1 MMRLVDYIH
10 HKVITR
16 KLPSSLNIETMKL
29 KPNVIMKLD
38 IEGSELEVITDL
50 VVSGAL
56 QHIDLALVE
65 YHSKSFYKSDFR
77 NSAILGLEK
86 TVDTLNYLSRT
97 LKLKNMYNVKTFNDD
112 SYTKVSYP
120 FPIC

>member
-1 MMRLVDYIH
+1 MTRLVDYIH
-10 HKVITR
+10 HKVLTR
-16 KLPSSLNIETMKL
+16 KLPRSLNIETMKL

-86 TVDTLNYLSRT
+86 TMDTLNYLSRT
-97 LKLKNMYNVKTFNDD
+97 LKLKNMYNLKTFNDE
-112 SYTKVSYP
+112 SYSKVSYP

>member
-1 MMRLVDYIH
+1 MF
-10 HKVITR
+10 HKFWTKWQLWPKNVLL
-16 KLPSSLNIETMKL
+16 KYSQSLYHFIF
-29 KPNVIMKLD
+29 ILD

-86 TVDTLNYLSRT
+86 TMDTLNYLSRT
-97 LKLKNMYNVKTFNDD
+97 LK
-112 SYTKVSYP
+112 
-120 FPIC
+120 